1 MLKRII
7 WPEPYA
13 STFLEIS
20 ILFDHGCSLPTPR
33 HNFMRRLIWNFD
45 DWCCAFTYM
54 DILIYAMSLS
64 YMLMMESVLWKWR
77 MLRERRLIDSS
88 LMKLIWVPLHNIVA
102 LLYKIF
108 YIYASLSTKQCVSC
122 ANSSTGILY
131 ARKIIVPHKDGGT
144 DFCSMCRTVMVTQI
158 FLSLILV
165 SHKDGGTDFR
175 SYVSHRD
182 GDTDFLSLI
191 FRF

>member
-1 MLKRII
+1 MG
-7 WPEPYA
+7 
-13 STFLEIS
+13 SVS
-20 ILFDHGCSLPTPR
+20 MGGCSLPTPR

-131 ARKIIVPHKDGGT
+131 ARKTIV
-144 DFCSMCRTVMVTQI
+144 
-158 FLSLILV
+158 SLQ
-165 SHKDGGTDFR
+165 DGGTDFR

-182 GDTDFLSLI
+182 GDTDFLVLRILSDQWTA
-191 FRF
+191 FGFSGPDPFVS